1 MTGGRRIHGKK
12 NCFGRNWCVFDACGI
27 VCATFTWFLL
37 LYGQFC
43 VLCVMM
49 LGSLADDPIHQSIN
63 FLLFELLFFL
73 SGAAHLKTMFTDPGA
88 VPKGTLTEEYIA
100 HLEREQQNYGT
111 VLYKCTKCSCLRPE
125 RAHHCSVCQRCIRR
139 MDHHCP
145 WVNNCVGEQN
155 QKCFV
160 LFTFYISLLS
170 CQSLYWT
177 IKQFV
182 WCVGNDWHSCS
193 AFTVLFSIFT
203 AVMFGTQLSAI
214 CSDQT
219 GIEALQ
225 DEYHFLKRMDDED
238 EQHSSR
244 SSSWKNLQ
252 VVFGG
257 GGGQRFS
264 IRWLNPF
271 DVPIHSEKAFEFSVD
286 CASASVGICLCRF
299 ENALLAGLVEENW
312 RETAK
317 LDQFLSDLR
326 RRVGGSRSDIRE
338 YIVNCLVEMGIEVA
352 KQSFKPVSSSLLK
365 TNSSASRENVYGIF
379 RTLRAIPA
387 ESILL
392 AVPMRSS
399 KIEPIAVAL
408 AFADYAKKQSYW
420 ARDLIFLFVDG
431 GEKVAAE
438 AWFSEYHGHRHPFI
452 QSLDGEARS
461 RLEIHG
467 GQIVG
472 AFALDFSGSLL
483 SHIDVQYSMVNNKLS
498 NLDLVNLC
506 VLLVEKAGS
515 VTSIHGVLQHRG
527 STDEYDYKKSA
538 ETVLRGILAQSMND
552 VESLA
557 SVIGRYGINA
567 VTLSANHAKN
577 NEGKRHS
584 TIIDLED
591 TKLHHSY
598 LLYVLTSPHRF
609 VSALREWLRMGGAD
623 NLASVGPSLV
633 RMVYAPMAAL
643 VFYGLQFVLYADPR
657 FPAKAL
663 AIPLT
668 LLLPLLISGAFFLVP
683 ISSPSANIHFARFVI
698 AIELSL
704 FLGSLSLVHFP
715 LALLLCLIL
724 LPQAISTLILSSC
737 NAKWLRI
744 VAFLATHPLSL
755 SLLLLF
761 LASDFRDRPTWHR
774 LSSRII
780 RWPYISDLFD
790 DEPNCFLR

>member
-27 VCATFTWFLL
+27 VCAAFTWFLL

-88 VPKGTLTEEYIA
+88 VPKGTLTKEYIA

-125 RAHHCSVCQRCIRR
+125 RAHHCSVCQRCIR
-139 MDHHCP
+139 
-145 WVNNCVGEQN
+145 
-155 QKCFV
+155 K
-160 LFTFYISLLS
+160 
-170 CQSLYWT
+170 
-177 IKQFV
+177 
-182 WCVGNDWHSCS
+182 
-193 AFTVLFSIFT
+193 
-203 AVMFGTQLSAI
+203 
-214 CSDQT
+214 
-219 GIEALQ
+219 ALQ
-225 DEYHFLKRMDDED
+225 DEYHFLKRMDDEE

-252 VVFGG
+252 VVFGKPPKPLLLLTNRAG
-257 GGGQRFS
+257 TVTVLLLLSAFVYAALVISHIGELEGNGKVGPIFKRFTS
-264 IRWLNPF
+264 QG
-271 DVPIHSEKAFEFSVD
+271 
-286 CASASVGICLCRF
+286 C
-299 ENALLAGLVEENW
+299 
-312 RETAK
+312 
-317 LDQFLSDLR
+317 
-326 RRVGGSRSDIRE
+326 DIRE

-352 KQSFKPVSSSLLK
+352 KQPFKPVSSSLLK
-365 TNSSASRENVYGIF
+365 ANSSASRENVYGIV

-452 QSLDGEARS
+452 QSSDGEAGS

-515 VTSIHGVLQHRG
+515 VTSIHGKQFYVAFWR
-527 STDEYDYKKSA
+527 
-538 ETVLRGILAQSMND
+538 N
-552 VESLA
+552 
-557 SVIGRYGINA
+557 
-567 VTLSANHAKN
+567 ANHAKN
-577 NEGKRHS
+577 NEEKRHS

-591 TKLHHSY
+591 TVRLIEGAMRSLNNLLEKLHHSY

-609 VSALREWLRMGGAD
+609 VSVAFYMPLMGFLLTPLLILALREWLRMGGAD
-623 NLASVGPSLV
+623 NLALVGPSLV
-633 RMVYAPMAAL
+633 RMVYAPMVAL
-643 VFYGLQFVLYADPR
+643 AFYGLQFVLYADPR

-683 ISSPSANIHFARFVI
+683 ISSSSANIHFARFVI

-704 FLGSLSLVHFP
+704 FL
-715 LALLLCLIL
+715 
-724 LPQAISTLILSSC
+724 
-737 NAKWLRI
+737 
-744 VAFLATHPLSL
+744 
-755 SLLLLF
+755 
-761 LASDFRDRPTWHR
+761 
-774 LSSRII
+774 
-780 RWPYISDLFD
+780 
-790 DEPNCFLR
+790 